1 MVESGIKP
9 SDADIEEFNNLKMK
23 GLYKVLVLSI
33 NNEGNSLQVEFKGD
47 KTFNY
52 DDLKNYLPK
61 DDCRFV
67 IYDFDYETDE
77 KPPRKTSKLV
87 LVYWAPITAPMKR
100 KFTYSSTKNA
110 IKSAFTGIQ
119 KDLQPSDWSEL
130 ERDVLRK
137 ELLKA

>member
-1 MVESGIKP
+1 MVESGIRP
-9 SDADIEEFNNLKMK
+9 SETDIEDFNNLKMK

-33 NNEGNSLQVEFKGD
+33 NTEGNSLQVEFKGD

-67 IYDFDYETDE
+67 VYDFDYETDE